1 MKVRT
6 LIILLICANI
16 NLNAQTYGWYTVPG
30 APVSGRFEDISFIN
44 DSTGFIGQ
52 DNKIYKTSDRG
63 DTWVQVY
70 NNQSGPLSYVRS
82 LDFVNDTLG
91 FAGILGGNES
101 LYMTHNGG
109 LTWFPI
115 DSLISGS
122 MTGICGLD
130 HRDSMIVA
138 VGSVNGPAYVCI
150 SKDWGKNWTYQ
161 SMAATNGYLIDC
173 FIMDSLNILVSG
185 TATLANNYKANI
197 LRTNNG
203 GLTWQQVALSS
214 QASTYAWKIFMQDN
228 GIGVT
233 SNESFTDG
241 LFFKTLDSGYT
252 WQEFPLTGSSVI
264 NIGGI
269 AILNDTLLFTGD
281 QHTPGMAYSV
291 DGGASWSD
299 LNAGNASDR
308 MYVFDD
314 NTAIC
319 TGITIYKYH
328 PDSVVVTSTAE
339 NIRPQHVFELRSNDQ
354 INYTLHVNLYQKTKL
369 MVELFTI
376 DGRYIRQPI
385 NDFYSKGDHDFV
397 LDLEKELPGG
407 YFLRLR
413 TYEYLSGV
421 KFVKK

>member
-1 MKVRT
+1 MKR
-6 LIILLICANI
+6 IKLLFLFIVSSF
-16 NLNAQTYGWYTVPG
+16 NLDAQTYGWYTVPG
-30 APVSGRFEDISFIN
+30 APFSGRFEDISFIN

-52 DNKIYKTSDRG
+52 DNHVYKTIDRG
-63 DTWVQVY
+63 DTWTTVY
-70 NNQSGPLSYVRS
+70 NNSSGNLTYIRS

-91 FAGILGGNES
+91 FAGILGGSES

-109 LTWFPI
+109 LTWSSI
-115 DSLISGS
+115 DSLISGN

-130 HRDSMIVA
+130 HKDSMIVA

-150 SKDWGKNWTYQ
+150 SKDWGKSWTYQ
-161 SMAATNGYLIDC
+161 SMAANNGYLIDC
-173 FIMDSLNILVSG
+173 FIIDSLNILVSG
-185 TATLANNYKANI
+185 TATIANNYKANI
-197 LRTNNG
+197 LRSNNG
-203 GLTWQQVALSS
+203 GSTWQQVAISS
-214 QASTYAWKIFMQDN
+214 HASTYAWKIFMQDN
-228 GIGVT
+228 GVGVT

-252 WQEFPLTGSSVI
+252 WQEMPLTGSNVI

-281 QHTPGMAYSV
+281 QHSSGMAYSV
-291 DGGASWSD
+291 DGGTSWSD
-299 LNAGNASDR
+299 LNAGNAADR
-308 MYVFDD
+308 MFVFDD

-328 PDSVVVTSTAE
+328 PDSVLVTSTME
-339 NIRPQHVFELRSNDQ
+339 NKRPQHVFELRSNDQ

-376 DGRYIRQPI
+376 DGRYLSQPI
-385 NDFYSKGDHDFV
+385 NDFYNKGDHDFN
-397 LDLEKELPGG
+397 LDLSKVESGG